1 MPSFDVAVLGDPVH
15 VRTTAVQALE
25 ARRFRFTWH
34 DEWHAL
40 AERGSKVGNAL
51 GGAMAQYFAIDLQVM
66 AGHQPGQSIVRF
78 TQGNTGWLGGAIGA
92 VRVKNHYAS
101 FRDEFTGWFHQQG
114 LLVAVYDHP

>member
-1 MPSFDVAVLGDPVH
+1 MTRIGLLLIAVMGLTSAC
-15 VRTTAVQALE
+15 TTVSY
-25 ARRFRFTWH
+25 RSVVP
-34 DEWHAL
+34 
-40 AERGSKVGNAL
+40 GVNAL
-51 GGAMAQYFAIDLQVM
+51 GDLQVT